1 MPSMAPMNRMQVAL
15 RMRADD
21 RKSCGVL
28 LSQMDAV
35 ALRMRADD
43 GQSLNFPNST
53 GLVSPCCERGGLPM
67 GGEALEYSRKRCNG
81 PASGTRIRWLTCEG
95 IEASWTTG

>member
-1 MPSMAPMNRMQVAL
+1 MSQSVPSGRDAVALRMRADDRHMPSMAPMNRMQVAL

-43 GQSLNFPNST
+43 GQSLNFPNSM
-53 GLVSPCCERGGLPM
+53 GLVSPCERGGLPM
-67 GGEALEYSRKRCNG
+67 RGEALEYSR
-81 PASGTRIRWLTCEG
+81 
-95 IEASWTTG
+95 